1 MEKLDFNENQS
12 VFRVGESSDKM
23 FLLVKG
29 KVGIFLPKN
38 ETKDADFFVEENEL
52 FGEVRWVLLTM
63 NFDRPLQGVLL
74 KVLLLLLQ
82 KKNLMNKLIH
92 QIYLLRLVWQHCLID

>member
-38 ETKDADFFVEENEL
+38 ETKDADPKDDASLMESARILLDEIQLNPRL
-52 FGEVRWVLLTM
+52 AVL
-63 NFDRPLQGVLL
+63 
-74 KVLLLLLQ
+74 
-82 KKNLMNKLIH
+82 
-92 QIYLLRLVWQHCLID
+92 

>member
-38 ETKDADFFVEENEL
+38 ETKDADFLWKKMNCL
-52 FGEVRWVLLTM
+52 VRWVLLTM

-92 QIYLLRLVWQHCLID
+92 QIYLLRLVWQHYPID